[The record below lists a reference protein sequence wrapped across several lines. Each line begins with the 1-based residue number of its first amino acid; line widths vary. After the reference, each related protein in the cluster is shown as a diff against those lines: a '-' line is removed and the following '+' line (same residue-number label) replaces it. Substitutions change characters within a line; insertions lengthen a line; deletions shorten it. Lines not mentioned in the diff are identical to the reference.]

1 MLNNNDL
8 NKQVSLLAANDP
20 VLKRLQEEIKRLE
33 GNLARMTRERQE
45 HLGERRRSVF
55 ADFWY
60 SVVTSAAR
68 VFIPEVF
75 TRARIQ
81 APLLMPPPAPPQPS
95 LVKKPLAKSKQIE
108 SVDVVDNKQ
117 HELVRKVLG
126 LFKNEADVENLV
138 KHGDKIAI
146 KVSDGELDVML
157 PREALSEKM
166 ILDVMIEKF
175 KERQEQALVKF
186 KEQTILGIVSALE
199 KNNMISTLDRSNKNS
214 SQLLQEA
221 TGLLKKHRDTLPEVK
236 SAEEAEAPKSLSAS
250 DRKIVEKANA
260 LREKN
265 AGRRKI
271 EIVESAPAVAD
282 SLGFNELALVLKEIS
297 NRIEQQAKQD
307 PGYFTKANISKV
319 ATLMSTGRK
328 AVGEQEVEVA
338 RKCSLPLEK
347 ISKIC
352 SNELTKVRKEVRQV
366 GEIVIKNEVTPAAP
380 APQLPVEIAIAI
392 PLAAPEVTPQ
402 PEALSTTAMPQE
414 VQAAPAV
421 EQPRGLLARLFG
433 SKAVSPEGAGRSK

>member
-1 MLNNNDL
+1 MSIVTRIDTS
-8 NKQVSLLAANDP
+8 K
-20 VLKRLQEEIKRLE
+20 
-33 GNLARMTRERQE
+33 NL
-45 HLGERRRSVF
+45 
-55 ADFWY
+55 
-60 SVVTSAAR
+60 
-68 VFIPEVF
+68 I
-75 TRARIQ
+75 
-81 APLLMPPPAPPQPS
+81 
-95 LVKKPLAKSKQIE
+95 
-108 SVDVVDNKQ
+108 DVVDNKQ

-166 ILDVMIEKF
+166 ILDVMIGKF

-433 SKAVSPEGAGRSK
+433 SKAVSPEGAGWSK